1 MSDALTPKNA
11 GQVLEALKWASAE
24 GKTLNV
30 QGRGTKGALGRVA
43 LCEHTLDLSVLAGI
57 EDYAPSELVLTAKA
71 GTPLVDIERA
81 LDEQEQEL
89 SFEPPDFGPLL
100 GKAPDE
106 GSVGGVIACNLAGS
120 KRIKAGAARDHF
132 LGFHG
137 VSGRSEEFKSGG
149 KVVKNVTGF
158 DLSKLMAGSY
168 GTLAVMT
175 EVTLKVLP
183 KPEKIRTVLVSWA
196 RDGIYDHGGVRSMTD
211 ALGSSHEV
219 SGAAFIPAKVTGFS
233 NVDYIKSIGGSVT
246 AIRVEGPG
254 PSVEHRA
261 EELKKQ
267 LKIYGGVEE
276 LHTTNSIAFWKEVRD
291 VSFLATNQERAIWRL
306 SVPPANGSQVALSI
320 LEGHPGEV
328 IYDWGGGLIWLAI
341 EEKDNAGEAV
351 VRAAV
356 NEVGGHATLFRA
368 SEKLRSDI
376 PVFHPQTE
384 ALAGISR
391 RIKEGFDP
399 AGILNPGRM
408 YEGI

>member
-1 MSDALTPKNA
+1 MSEVLTPKNA
-11 GQVLEALKWASAE
+11 EQVLDALKWAGAE
-24 GKTLNV
+24 EKALNV
-30 QGRGTKGALGRVA
+30 QGQGTKASLGRLA
-43 LCEHTLDLSVLAGI
+43 PCDHTLDLSALAGI

-71 GTPLVDIERA
+71 GTSLADIERA
-81 LDEQEQEL
+81 LDEQDQEL

-106 GSVGGVIACNLAGS
+106 GTVGGLIACNLAGS
-120 KRIKAGAARDHF
+120 RRIKAGSARDHF

-158 DLSKLMAGSY
+158 DLSKLIAGSY

-175 EVTLKVLP
+175 EITLKVLP
-183 KPEKIRTVLVSWA
+183 KPEKIRTVLISWA

-219 SGAAFIPAKVTGFS
+219 SGAAFIPAKVTEFS
-233 NVDYIKSIGGSVT
+233 NVDYVKSIGGSVT

-254 PSVEHRA
+254 PSVVHRT

-267 LKIYGGVEE
+267 LKIYGEVEE
-276 LHTTNSIAFWKEVRD
+276 LHTINSIAFWKEVRD
-291 VSFLATNQERAIWRL
+291 VTFLAANQERAIWRL
-306 SVPPANGSQVALSI
+306 SVPPANGSKVALTI

-328 IYDWGGGLIWLAI
+328 IYDWGGGLIWLAV
-341 EEKDNAGEAV
+341 EEKDHASVAR

-356 NEVGGHATLFRA
+356 GQVGGHATLFRGSA
-368 SEKLRSDI
+368 KLRSEI
-376 PVFHPQTE
+376 PVFQPQTE
-384 ALAGISR
+384 DMAEITR

-399 AGILNPGRM
+399 GGILNPGRM